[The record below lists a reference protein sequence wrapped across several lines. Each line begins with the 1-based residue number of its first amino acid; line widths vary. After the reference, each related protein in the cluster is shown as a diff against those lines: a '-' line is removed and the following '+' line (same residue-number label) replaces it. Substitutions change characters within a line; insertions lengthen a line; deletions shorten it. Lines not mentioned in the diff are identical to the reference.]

1 VAIVLTLILGLLAVF
16 YFLTRRRPRRP
27 VILYPIPRRP

>member
-1 VAIVLTLILGLLAVF
+1 LLAVF